1 VNEGDMT
8 RDPIE
13 IGMTIHRPLMLAIK
27 KLNPTEQQ
35 FYEIARMTDI
45 LVASAQVTAVR
56 EGLERG
62 EAAYV
67 AAVDEKLKSLGL

>member
-1 VNEGDMT
+1 MT
-8 RDPIE
+8 RDPIA
-13 IGMTIHRPLMLAIK
+13 IGMTIYMPLMMAIK

-45 LVASAQVTAVR
+45 LVGSAQVTTAR
-56 EGLERG
+56 NGLEPD

-67 AAVDEKLKSLGL
+67 ALIDGKLKSLGL